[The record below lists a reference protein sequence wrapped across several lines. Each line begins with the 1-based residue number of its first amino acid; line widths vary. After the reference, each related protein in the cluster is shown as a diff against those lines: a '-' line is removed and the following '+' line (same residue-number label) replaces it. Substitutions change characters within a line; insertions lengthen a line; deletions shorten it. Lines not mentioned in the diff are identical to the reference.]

1 MGIPWQWPQSIMA
14 FWQESFLLLGEILAE
29 FPWAIDHCLLSLQN
43 SSRNPI
49 QSSVKIN
56 AHFKNFPQ
64 GPHTQ
69 KRTSLWGEW
78 GIWLPNIRIS
88 KKRQVSS
95 TKKKCWFIFH
105 EKVWQKFTLEYSTY
119 KVRYIFTQGSSDTSM
134 YIVCTS
140 KLKSGKLIIFRKR

>member
-14 FWQESFLLLGEILAE
+14 FWQERFLLFREILAE

-88 KKRQVSS
+88 KKKDKCLPQKNVDSS
-95 TKKKCWFIFH
+95 FMKRCDKNSHLNTVLTRSDTFTHKAL
-105 EKVWQKFTLEYSTY
+105 VTLE
-119 KVRYIFTQGSSDTSM
+119 IQL
-134 YIVCTS
+134 
-140 KLKSGKLIIFRKR
+140 LK

>member
-88 KKRQVSS
+88 KKKKTSVFHKKNVDSS
-95 TKKKCWFIFH
+95 FMKRCDKNSHLNT
-105 EKVWQKFTLEYSTY
+105 VLT
-119 KVRYIFTQGSSDTSM
+119 RSDTFSHKSVVTHT
-134 YIVCTS
+134 YDVHPN
-140 KLKSGKLIIFRKR
+140 LKVAS

>member
-88 KKRQVSS
+88 KKDKCLPQKNVDSS
-95 TKKKCWFIFH
+95 FMKRCDKNSHLNTVLTRSDTFTHKAL
-105 EKVWQKFTLEYSTY
+105 VTLE
-119 KVRYIFTQGSSDTSM
+119 IQL
-134 YIVCTS
+134 
-140 KLKSGKLIIFRKR
+140 LK

>member
-1 MGIPWQWPQSIMA
+1 MGIPWQWPQSIIS

-88 KKRQVSS
+88 KKDKCLPQKNVDSS
-95 TKKKCWFIFH
+95 FMKRCDKNSHLNT
-105 EKVWQKFTLEYSTY
+105 VLT
-119 KVRYIFTQGSSDTSM
+119 RSDTFSHKPLVTLGKTIDK
-134 YIVCTS
+134 IVCPY
-140 KLKSGKLIIFRKR
+140 IM

>member
-1 MGIPWQWPQSIMA
+1 MGIPWQWPQSIIS

-95 TKKKCWFIFH
+95 T
-105 EKVWQKFTLEYSTY
+105 QKNVDSSFMKRCDKNSHLNTVLTRSDTFTHKALVTLE
-119 KVRYIFTQGSSDTSM
+119 IQL
-134 YIVCTS
+134 
-140 KLKSGKLIIFRKR
+140 LK

>member
-1 MGIPWQWPQSIMA
+1 MGIPWQWPQSIIS

-88 KKRQVSS
+88 KKKTSVFHTKNVDSS
-95 TKKKCWFIFH
+95 FMKRCDKNSHLNT
-105 EKVWQKFTLEYSTY
+105 VLT
-119 KVRYIFTQGSSDTSM
+119 RSDTFSHKPLVTLGKTVDK
-134 YIVCTS
+134 IVCPY
-140 KLKSGKLIIFRKR
+140 IM